1 MKHRCYLVSPTG
13 GYTTAGDETAAV
25 ALEAVSSFRRTDH
38 ITYMRARGN
47 ARAAVKRAH
56 KQAAGNGEKPP
67 QTFEHADTIL
77 PRLTLPNPC
86 PISIEI
92 SADEVSLCIGPRDW
106 QWSRVDGTL
115 LGAGTMVG

>member
-1 MKHRCYLVSPTG
+1 MQDAQGRTI
-13 GYTTAGDETAAV
+13 
-25 ALEAVSSFRRTDH
+25 RR
-38 ITYMRARGN
+38 RR
-47 ARAAVKRAH
+47 RRFK
-56 KQAAGNGEKPP
+56 
-67 QTFEHADTIL
+67 HADTIL

-115 LGAGTMVG
+115 LGAGTMLG